1 MIIHLLFLAAL
12 CSTTIMAQDD
22 LHKCARPWPIDSTL
36 SNFKPLNLI
45 HLANLNKNVLP
56 VSSAGNLVRSDQDGG
71 NTIKDAH
78 VQVDVTFSGLATTIQ
93 LNKDCNTIVQPSLQ
107 AGELTS
113 GNGVVLTK
121 KDDQLSKNCIVVFTP
136 HESFSG
142 EAVLV
147 YSLKSGV
154 NAAVVVQ
161 VVPCNHAP
169 QANDDYAE
177 SISGRVIRLNL
188 LSNDDDLEDEH
199 YACMDFPSKTEAPKS
214 APTIVSFTN
223 VAHELGLREEQCEVR
238 TSPNCLFDQF
248 DQDLKKWDDGGFCMQ
263 ETLTGGGCVGD
274 ADNDGMDD
282 IYYPRMDGHDII
294 YRNRGDGTFEDISAD
309 SGMSRYLR
317 VKSNGCVFIDI
328 DNDGDNDIYV
338 STVADKQ
345 FMLFVNDGTGKF
357 TEQAVKR
364 GVGNIPNK
372 TRFRSFVT
380 AGGSIDVADFDLD
393 GYLDIVT
400 TEWLP
405 QLGKPESGDKA
416 SFDKEYNTPGGNN
429 ARIFR
434 NLGDDKPGYFEDV
447 TQAVGYFTSPT
458 GFSVADS
465 MIANRQYNYG
475 TNADIRQAL
484 SCVAPNSQTAATGIS
499 MQDPHLYGEDGDCH
513 YMDQSCKEN
522 RTKLKIKFQ
531 HAINRIAG
539 RDLNY
544 SFFGIKHPMIGT
556 YKGSASKSLGTQS
569 HEHVFNIKADHTW
582 ELMDTITIH
591 EPDEI
596 LIITRTGI
604 WKEDEESDY
613 EGSFA
618 EMKEIRSRCKI
629 LDSEVVGTPVI
640 TNVVALKWVQ
650 VNVFGKTA
658 TFE

>member
-1 MIIHLLFLAAL
+1 
-12 CSTTIMAQDD
+12 
-22 LHKCARPWPIDSTL
+22 
-36 SNFKPLNLI
+36 
-45 HLANLNKNVLP
+45 
-56 VSSAGNLVRSDQDGG
+56 
-71 NTIKDAH
+71 
-78 VQVDVTFSGLATTIQ
+78 
-93 LNKDCNTIVQPSLQ
+93 
-107 AGELTS
+107 
-113 GNGVVLTK
+113 
-121 KDDQLSKNCIVVFTP
+121 
-136 HESFSG
+136 
-142 EAVLV
+142 
-147 YSLKSGV
+147 
-154 NAAVVVQ
+154 
-161 VVPCNHAP
+161 
-169 QANDDYAE
+169 
-177 SISGRVIRLNL
+177 
-188 LSNDDDLEDEH
+188 
-199 YACMDFPSKTEAPKS
+199 
-214 APTIVSFTN
+214 
-223 VAHELGLREEQCEVR
+223 
-238 TSPNCLFDQF
+238 NCLFDQF

-294 YRNRGDGTFEDISAD
+294 YRNRGDGTFEDISVD

-317 VKSNGCVFIDI
+317 VKSNGCVFVDI
-328 DNDGDNDIYV
+328 DNDGDSDIYV

-447 TQAVGYFTSPT
+447 TQAVGYFTSPN

-465 MIANRQYNYG
+465 MTANRQYNYG

-513 YMDQSCKEN
+513 YMDQS
-522 RTKLKIKFQ
+522 
-531 HAINRIAG
+531 
-539 RDLNY
+539 
-544 SFFGIKHPMIGT
+544 
-556 YKGSASKSLGTQS
+556 
-569 HEHVFNIKADHTW
+569 
-582 ELMDTITIH
+582 
-591 EPDEI
+591 
-596 LIITRTGI
+596 
-604 WKEDEESDY
+604 
-613 EGSFA
+613 
-618 EMKEIRSRCKI
+618 
-629 LDSEVVGTPVI
+629 
-640 TNVVALKWVQ
+640 
-650 VNVFGKTA
+650 
-658 TFE
+658 